1 MHVMGKI
8 DTHRR
13 KHDTMEKQKRWQ
25 LYIIIAVLVLT
36 LYNILPTIFFYS
48 HPLTAPINVP
58 RAEQVASSIIDRVNQ
73 LGAESKEW
81 LASFCRLL
89 GIKPTSIDL
98 DPDNMGMI
106 QVSFKNEQ
114 DAALFKRF
122 LPRAGA
128 LIPSVP
134 AQLELS
140 PEAASNDSTNV
151 LVQRNISLQL
161 DPGEVDQL
169 FQFTPKYG
177 QDGQIADLYRDIIN
191 DRLTQM
197 ALAIGGP
204 SKEAMQMEAVVN
216 HGKDSHFDEAAIS
229 LAKGIVDVDSAF
241 GKNSAIAKRYYASF
255 AQIQSKEGENLPQ
268 KFLSKLEE
276 INKKIKE
283 QRDAL
288 RKMQEAGESLA
299 ASQEQELAVFN
310 NQILT
315 LESGINI
322 LRKHM
327 ADFQNGQ
334 KPLTSERIQDLLAQG
349 QSDALI
355 QNVNLEGYH
364 PFIKNLT
371 INWDSGQVKVNFYD
385 DVQQVRSKEGKT
397 EREAFVKEKVNQFVI
412 NDIAYLARLT
422 DEIFRP
428 SEDTF
433 VVNLDALSNSQSYL
447 TLNLGYLAQKRSK
460 QIMDQLLLSW
470 VPNNTDL
477 VRDAYPI
484 RSYDAYKNAK
494 VEDQKLGLIV
504 YAPAMYPSH
513 PVTGF
518 RNNSIYVI
526 AKGMDAIMKKYQE
539 APEAAESKILAQD
552 FNQLNSVLQQMG
564 FIGYSGASFDLPKEF
579 SKDYIFELNDYYS
592 SLLAAT
598 RENFNVKGSKRYAVL
613 DFSDVEQRILTQNK
627 IEDRIQEDLI
637 KWKEAYQA
645 AQVDINVTSR
655 YTVPAPT
662 KNVYWENFKLSTLK
676 YFRGDDRKI
685 LKWGLD
691 LSGGKTVRIALLD
704 QNNRPVKNP
713 EDLNQAVN
721 ELYNRINKMGVAE
734 RTIRIENSNIL
745 LDFPGSQNL
754 SAADLVKASAM
765 YFHIVNEKFGSRNST
780 LASAVNQFLQDIWNE
795 AVVTNRKDIDSINEI
810 AWQHLGGDSLALG
823 GMRPRSDNAKLL
835 YDNGLRLA
843 NPKDRAASSAF
854 DDTLSAI
861 AIFRGD
867 DAAEWDN
874 QIQPLL
880 IIFHHYALEGSSLEN
895 VHAGYDATQGNI
907 LTFGVKRAYEGSQD
921 RGSGSPRD
929 DFYTWT
935 SQFAE
940 DRITGTPKE
949 IYSQGRGWRMAV
961 ILNGSIIT
969 SPTLN
974 AALRDGGTISGRFSQ
989 REVNQLAADLKA
1001 GSLSFTPRIL
1011 SEQNVSPELG
1021 QEERTKGVVAS
1032 LVALV
1037 LVVIAMVGYYRFAGL
1052 VASCAVLLN
1061 IFIMWGVL
1069 QNLGAALTL
1078 PGIAGIVLTIG
1089 MAVDA
1094 NVLVFERVREEFKIS
1109 GRIASAIQAGYRK
1122 AFSAIIDSNITTLI
1136 AALILIQFDSGPIK
1150 GFAVTLIIGIISSM
1164 FTSLFMTRYFFAGWV
1179 RNPEHKHL
1187 TMAQFLKETHFDFLG
1202 QAKKAIVISLIVMA
1216 IGTFFLIEERKTIFG
1231 MDFTGGYSLTVDLEE
1246 QPNHPDY
1253 RLGAINALLDHGAS
1267 RRDFEVRE
1275 LSRPNQLRIQ
1285 LGTSMDEKGHPF
1297 YQMPEVNAAEGKY
1310 SYDFQRDP
1318 RLNWLVDTLQA
1329 SHLPVQSSQLGNL
1342 QKNWTIMSGQ
1352 FSDAMRNNA
1361 ILALGAAL
1369 ISILLYITFRF
1380 EFKFAIG
1387 AVVGLVH
1394 DVIITLGI
1402 LAIFHA
1408 LGFPVQI
1415 DLQVIGAIMTIIGYS
1430 LNDTIIVFDR
1440 IREDM
1445 KVMRR
1450 MKFKEIIN
1458 HALNVTLSRTIMTSG
1473 TTILV
1478 LLALV
1483 LLGGQSIFAFS
1494 LVMTIG
1500 VVIGTLSSLFIACP
1514 VTLYFHN
1521 REVEHQNGESA
1532 LKKA

>member
-1 MHVMGKI
+1 
-8 DTHRR
+8 
-13 KHDTMEKQKRWQ
+13 MEKQKRWQ
-25 LYIIIAVLVLT
+25 FYLIIAVLVLT

-48 HPLTAPINVP
+48 KPLSAPIDSP
-58 RAEQVASSIIDRVNQ
+58 KAEHVASAIIERVNQ
-73 LGAESKEW
+73 LEVESKEW

-89 GIKPTSIDL
+89 GIKPISIDL
-98 DPDNMGMI
+98 VTANTGLI
-106 QVSFKNEQ
+106 QVSFKDEN
-114 DAALFKRF
+114 DTALFKRF

-128 LIPSVP
+128 LISFVP

-140 PEAASNDSTNV
+140 PESTSLDNTKA
-151 LVQRNISLQL
+151 LVQRNIAMQL
-161 DPGEVDQL
+161 DSSEMNQL
-169 FQFTPKYG
+169 FQFTPKFG
-177 QDGQIADLYRDIIN
+177 QDQQIADLYRDIIN
-191 DRLTQM
+191 DRVTQI
-197 ALAIGGP
+197 AIAIGGP
-204 SKEAMQMEAVVN
+204 SKQAIQMVGMIN
-216 HGKDSHFDEAAIS
+216 HAQDSRYDEAAIA
-229 LAKGIVDVDSAF
+229 LAKQAVDIDSVF
-241 GKNSAIAKRYYASF
+241 GKNSPIAKRYYASF
-255 AQIQSKEGENLPQ
+255 SQISPKEGQNSVQ
-268 KFLSKLEE
+268 KFVAKLEG

-283 QRDAL
+283 QRDTL
-288 RKMQEAGESLA
+288 RKTEAGEALT

-310 NQILT
+310 NQIQA
-315 LESGINI
+315 LETSINI
-322 LRKHM
+322 LRKNM
-327 ADFQNGQ
+327 ADFQHGK
-334 KPLTSERIQDLLAQG
+334 KPLTVEQIQELLAKG

-355 QNVNLEGYH
+355 QTVNLEGYH
-364 PFIKNLT
+364 PFIKGLT
-371 INWDSGQVKVNFYD
+371 INWDSSQILVNFYD
-385 DVQQVRSKEGKT
+385 DVQKLRSQEGKT
-397 EREAFVKEKVNQFVI
+397 EKEAFIKEKVNQFII
-412 NDIAYLARLT
+412 NDIAYIARLT
-422 DEIFRP
+422 DETFKP
-428 SEDTF
+428 SEDSF
-433 VVNLDALSNSQSYL
+433 VVNLDTLSNSQSYL
-447 TLNLGYLAQKRSK
+447 TLNLGYLAQKRV
-460 QIMDQLLLSW
+460 QQVMDQLLLSW
-470 VPNNTDL
+470 EPTQTDL

-484 RSYDAYKNAK
+484 RSYANYQNAK
-494 VEDQKLGLIV
+494 SEDQKLGLVV

-513 PVTGF
+513 PISGF
-518 RNNSIYVI
+518 RNHSIYVI
-526 AKGMDAIMKKYQE
+526 AKGMDAIVQKYKEVPE
-539 APEAAESKILAQD
+539 APESQALIQD
-552 FNQLNSVLQQMG
+552 FNQLNTILQQMG
-564 FIGYSGASFDLPKEF
+564 FIGYSGSTFDLPKEF

-592 SLLAAT
+592 SLLKAT
-598 RENFNVKGSKRYAVL
+598 REDFGVKGSKRYAVL
-613 DFSDVEQRILTQNK
+613 DFSDVEQRILTINK
-627 IEDRIQEDLI
+627 IEDRIQEDLL

-662 KNVYWENFKLSTLK
+662 QNVYWENFKLSAKK

-704 QNNRPVKNP
+704 QNGRPVKNP

-754 SAADLVKASAM
+754 SASDLVKASAM
-765 YFHIVNEKFGSRNST
+765 YFHIANEKFGSRNAT
-780 LASAVNQFLQDIWNE
+780 LSSAVNQFLQDVWNE
-795 AVVTNRKDIDSINEI
+795 AVVTNRKDIDAINEI
-810 AWQHLGGDSLALG
+810 AWQHLGGESLLSG
-823 GMRPRSDNAKLL
+823 SLRPRSDNAKLL
-835 YDNGLRLA
+835 YDNGFRLT
-843 NPKDRAASSAF
+843 NPKDRAVSSAF
-854 DDTLSAI
+854 DDTLSAV
-861 AIFRGD
+861 AMYRGD
-867 DAAEWDN
+867 EAAEWEN
-874 QIQPLL
+874 QTHPLL
-880 IIFHHYALEGSSLEN
+880 IVFHHYALEGASLEN
-895 VHAGYDATQGNI
+895 IHAGYDASQGNI
-907 LTFGVKRAYEGSQD
+907 LSFGVKRSYEGSQD
-921 RGSGSPRD
+921 KGNGSPRD

-940 DRITGTPKE
+940 DRIAGTPKE

-969 SPTLN
+969 APSLN

-1021 QEERTKGVVAS
+1021 HEERVKGIVAS
-1032 LVALV
+1032 LVALT
-1037 LVVIAMVGYYRFAGL
+1037 LVVVAMVGYYRFAGV

-1061 IFIMWGVL
+1061 ILIMWGVL

-1164 FTSLFMTRYFFAGWV
+1164 FTALFMTRYFFAGWV
-1179 RNPEHKHL
+1179 RNPEHKQL

-1202 QAKKAIVISLIVMA
+1202 QAKKAFVISLILMT

-1246 QPNHPDY
+1246 QSSHPDY
-1253 RLGAINALLDHGAS
+1253 RLEAINAFLDHGAS

-1297 YQMPEVNAAEGKY
+1297 YQMTDVNSAEGPY
-1310 SYDFQRDP
+1310 TYEYQRDP
-1318 RLNWLVDTLQA
+1318 RLNWVVDTLQ
-1329 SHLPVQSSQLGNL
+1329 SSNLKVAPSELSSL

-1380 EFKFAIG
+1380 EFKYAVG
-1387 AVVGLVH
+1387 AVAGLIH

-1402 LAIFHA
+1402 LALFHA
-1408 LGFPVQI
+1408 MGFPVQI

-1440 IREDM
+1440 IREDI
-1445 KVMRR
+1445 KILRR
-1450 MKFKEIIN
+1450 MKFKDIIN
-1458 HALNVTLSRTIMTSG
+1458 HALNVTLSRTVMTSG
-1473 TTILV
+1473 TTLLV
-1478 LLALV
+1478 LLTLV

-1500 VVIGTLSSLFIACP
+1500 VVIGTLSSLFIASP
-1514 VTLYFHN
+1514 VMLYFHN
-1521 REVEHQNGESA
+1521 REVQQHNGETA
-1532 LKKA
+1532 VKNA

>member
-1 MHVMGKI
+1 
-8 DTHRR
+8 
-13 KHDTMEKQKRWQ
+13 MEKQKRWQ
-25 LYIIIAVLVLT
+25 LYLIIAVLVLT
-36 LYNILPTIFFYS
+36 LYNILPTIFYYS
-48 HPLTAPINVP
+48 NPLSAPIDAP
-58 RAEQVASSIIDRVNQ
+58 RAEKVASSIIDRVNQ
-73 LGAESKEW
+73 LEVESKEW

-98 DPDNMGMI
+98 DPTNTGLI

-128 LIPSVP
+128 LIPFVP

-140 PEAASNDSTNV
+140 PESASTDSTNV
-151 LVQRNISLQL
+151 FVQRNIALRL
-161 DPGEVDQL
+161 DPSEADQL
-169 FQFTPKYG
+169 FQFTSKYSEDE
-177 QDGQIADLYRDIIN
+177 QVADLYREIIN
-191 DRLTQM
+191 DRMTQM

-204 SKEAMQMEAVVN
+204 SKQATQMAAVVN
-216 HGKDSHFDEAAIS
+216 HGQDTRYDEAAIA
-229 LAKGIVDVDSAF
+229 LAKEIVDIDTVF
-241 GKNSAIAKRYYASF
+241 GRNSPIAKRYYASF
-255 AQIQSKEGENLPQ
+255 AQIQSKEGDNLPQ
-268 KFLSKLEE
+268 KFLTKLEA
-276 INKKIKE
+276 INKKIRE

-288 RKMQEAGESLA
+288 RMQEAAESLS

-310 NQILT
+310 NQIQA
-315 LESGINI
+315 LEASINI
-322 LRKHM
+322 LRKQM
-327 ADFQNGQ
+327 ADFQNGK
-334 KPLTSERIQDLLAQG
+334 KPLTVERIQELLAQG
-349 QSDALI
+349 QSDALV
-355 QNVNLEGYH
+355 QELNLEGYH
-364 PFIKNLT
+364 PFIKGIT
-371 INWDSGQVKVNFYD
+371 INWDSSQAKLNFYD
-385 DVQQVRSKEGKT
+385 DVQHLRMSEGKT
-397 EREAFVKEKVNQFVI
+397 EKEAFIREKVNQFVI

-422 DEIFRP
+422 DEIFKP
-428 SEDTF
+428 SEETF
-433 VVNLDALSNSQSYL
+433 VVNLDSLSNSQSYL
-447 TLNLGYLAQKRSK
+447 TLNLGFLAQKRA
-460 QIMDQLLLSW
+460 QQVMDQLLLSW
-470 VPNNTDL
+470 VPNHTDL
-477 VRDAYPI
+477 IREAYPI
-484 RSYDAYKNAK
+484 RSYENYKNAK
-494 VEDQKLGLIV
+494 AEDQKLGLVI
-504 YAPAMYPSH
+504 YAPAMYPSY
-513 PVTGF
+513 PLTGF

-526 AKGMDAIMKKYQE
+526 AKGMDAIMKKAQE
-539 APEAAESKILAQD
+539 APEATENQTLVQD
-552 FNQLNSVLQQMG
+552 FNQLNTVLQQMG
-564 FIGYSGASFDLPKEF
+564 FIGYSGSTFDLPKEF

-598 RENFNVKGSKRYAVL
+598 REDFTVKGSKRYAVL
-613 DFSDVEQRILTQNK
+613 DFSDVEQRILTLNK
-627 IEDRIQEDLI
+627 IEDRIQEDLL
-637 KWKEAYQA
+637 KWRDAYHA
-645 AQVDINVTSR
+645 AQVDLNVTNR
-655 YTVPAPT
+655 YTIPAPT
-662 KNVYWENFKLSTLK
+662 KNVFWENFKLSTVK

-691 LSGGKTVRIALLD
+691 LSGGKTVRIALYD

-713 EDLNQAVN
+713 DDLKQAVN

-765 YFHIVNEKFGSRNST
+765 YFHVVNEKFGSRNAT
-780 LASAVNQFLQDIWNE
+780 LASAVNQFLQDVWNE

-810 AWQHLGGDSLALG
+810 AWQHLGGDPLASG
-823 GMRPRSDNAKLL
+823 NMRPRSDNAKLL

-843 NPKDRAASSAF
+843 NPKDRVASSAF

-861 AIFRGD
+861 AMFRGED
-867 DAAEWDN
+867 SSEWEN
-874 QIQPLL
+874 QTHPLL
-880 IIFHHYALEGSSLEN
+880 IVFHNYALEGSSLEN
-895 VHAGYDATQGNI
+895 IHAGYDATQGNI
-907 LTFGVKRAYEGSQD
+907 LTFGVKRSYEGSQD

-929 DFYTWT
+929 DFYAWT

-940 DRITGTPKE
+940 DRIAGTPKE
-949 IYSQGRGWRMAV
+949 NYSQGRGWRMAV
-961 ILNGSIIT
+961 ILNGSVIT
-969 SPTLN
+969 APSLN
-974 AALRDGGTISGRFSQ
+974 SALRDGGTISGRFSQ

-1011 SEQNVSPELG
+1011 SEENVSPELG
-1021 QEERTKGVVAS
+1021 HEERTKGIVAS
-1032 LVALV
+1032 IVALV
-1037 LVVIAMVGYYRFAGL
+1037 LVVVAMVGYYRFAGL

-1094 NVLVFERVREEFKIS
+1094 NVLVFERVREEFKVS

-1122 AFSAIIDSNITTLI
+1122 AFSAIIDSNITTII

-1164 FTSLFMTRYFFAGWV
+1164 FTALFMTRYFFAGWV
-1179 RNPEHKHL
+1179 RNPEHKQL
-1187 TMAQFLKETHFDFLG
+1187 SMAQFLKETHFDFLG
-1202 QAKKAIVISLIVMA
+1202 QAKKAIVISLIVMT
-1216 IGTFFLIEERKTIFG
+1216 IGTYFLIEERKTIFG
-1231 MDFTGGYSLTVDLEE
+1231 MDFTGGYSLTVDLQE

-1253 RLGAINALLDHGAS
+1253 RLGVINALLEHGAS

-1297 YQMPEVNAAEGKY
+1297 YQMPEVNPSEGRY
-1310 SYDFQRDP
+1310 SYEYQRDP
-1318 RLNWLVDTLQA
+1318 RLNWVVETLQA
-1329 SHLPVQSSQLGNL
+1329 SNLPVQPSQLSTL

-1361 ILALGAAL
+1361 ILALAAAL

-1380 EFKFAIG
+1380 EFKYAVG
-1387 AVVGLVH
+1387 AVAGLVH

-1440 IREDM
+1440 IREDI
-1445 KVMRR
+1445 KLMRR
-1450 MKFKEIIN
+1450 MKFADIIN

-1473 TTILV
+1473 TTLLV

-1500 VVIGTLSSLFIACP
+1500 VLVGTLSSLFIAAP
-1514 VTLYFHN
+1514 VMLYFHN
-1521 REVEHQNGESA
+1521 REVEQQNGESA
-1532 LKKA
+1532 LKNV